1 MSAVL
6 LYPGAG
12 TDASHPS
19 LVAIERAVAPV
30 PCVRADFPYRKLGRR
45 APDRPPVLMA
55 AVRTELDDLRRE
67 HPGPVVMGGRSM
79 GGRMCSMVAA
89 GADGFPPPAD
99 VAGLVLI
106 CYPLHPPGKPD
117 RLRVEHLPAITVPCL
132 FVSGTKDPFGTPD
145 ELKHWTATIPGDVH
159 HVWIEGARHD
169 LKGADGTIADA
180 VAAFCSGVTGKK
192 RPRGSAPRAR
202 GVPSRETT

>member
-6 LYPGAG
+6 LFPGAG

-19 LVAIERAVAPV
+19 LVAIERTVAPT
-30 PCVRADFPYRKLGRR
+30 PCVRADFPYRKHGRR

-55 AVRTELDDLRRE
+55 AVRSQLDDLVGE
-67 HPGPVVMGGRSM
+67 HGGPVVMGGRSM

-89 GADGFPPPAD
+89 GADGSSPPAD

-132 FVSGTKDPFGTPD
+132 FVSGTKDPFGTPE
-145 ELKHWTATIPGDVH
+145 EL
-159 HVWIEGARHD
+159 EQ
-169 LKGADGTIADA
+169 
-180 VAAFCSGVTGKK
+180 
-192 RPRGSAPRAR
+192 
-202 GVPSRETT
+202 

>member
-1 MSAVL
+1 MSALL

-30 PCVRADFPYRKLGRR
+30 PCVRADFQYRKDGRR
-45 APDRPPVLMA
+45 APDRPAVLMA
-55 AVRTELDDLRRE
+55 AVRSELANVVGE
-67 HPGPVVMGGRSM
+67 HGEPVVMGGRSM

-89 GADGFPPPAD
+89 GADGSPPPPQ
-99 VAGLVLI
+99 VVGLVLI

-117 RLRVEHLPAITVPCL
+117 RLRVDHLPAITVPCL

-145 ELKHWTATIPGDVH
+145 ELERWTATIAGDVR
-159 HVWIEGARHD
+159 HVWIDGAGHD
-169 LKGADGTIADA
+169 LKRADATIAEA
-180 VAAFCSGVTGKK
+180 VATFCA
-192 RPRGSAPRAR
+192 PLLSA
-202 GVPSRETT
+202 

>member
-1 MSAVL
+1 MTAVL

-19 LVAIERAVAPV
+19 LVAIEKAVAPT

-45 APDRPPVLMA
+45 SPDRPPVLMA
-55 AVRTELDDLRRE
+55 AVRSELDTVVGE
-67 HPGPVVMGGRSM
+67 HGGPVVMGGRSM

-89 GADGFPPPAD
+89 GADGDPPPAE

-117 RLRVEHLPAITVPCL
+117 EPARRAPSGDHRALSVRVGHQGSVRHAR
-132 FVSGTKDPFGTPD
+132 
-145 ELKHWTATIPGDVH
+145 
-159 HVWIEGARHD
+159 GARALDGHD
-169 LKGADGTIADA
+169 PRR
-180 VAAFCSGVTGKK
+180 
-192 RPRGSAPRAR
+192 RPPRLDRRRPSRPQRCRPYDRRRRHHLLQLRSVCVRPPAR
-202 GVPSRETT
+202 GFI